1 MSELEE
7 SVVRSQAILMIYRN
21 RQSKE
26 IVKRILRRFLKCI
39 KG

>member
-7 SVVRSQAILMIYRN
+7 SVVRSQAILMIHRN
-21 RQSKE
+21 HQSKK
-26 IVKRILRRFLKCI
+26 IIKRIIRRFLKCI